1 MFSDHS
7 PLTLTLTFTFRDL
20 NKQGDEIAWSHNE
33 ECLHAFHVNCIIEW
47 LIDNDE
53 CPMCRSNYICSVMN
67 EFPIGMPNEIQSSE
81 VVDEDD
87 GEG

>member
-1 MFSDHS
+1 M
-7 PLTLTLTFTFRDL
+7 
-20 NKQGDEIAWSHNE
+20 K
-33 ECLHAFHVNCIIEW
+33 CIIEW

-67 EFPIGMPNEIQSSE
+67 EFPIGIPNEIQSSE